1 MGLSERTGVSA
12 PWPEVSVIVPT
23 YNRPQALRE
32 CLEALAGQTYP
43 RRRLQVVVVDDGSQQ
58 APTDAVAAVQARLE
72 VTLLC
77 QDRKG
82 PAEARNRGVEV
93 ARGEYIAFTD
103 DDCRPVPDWLQRLVE
118 HLRTRPGCVVGGH
131 TVNVLTSN
139 PYATASQILIDYLY
153 EYYNGDPERARF
165 LTSNNLAMPA
175 ATFCA
180 LGGFSRA
187 YVRAAAEDRD
197 FCDHCLY
204 AGIPMVYV
212 PEAVVYH
219 AHRMGL
225 RGFWRQHYHYG
236 RGAVIYR
243 QTHARRWLTAVCVE
257 PSAFYLRLLS
267 YPFRRADATAPLC
280 QTLLLGL
287 AQVANA
293 TGYLLHTVSLR
304 HPTRSAA
311 PPP

>member
-1 MGLSERTGVSA
+1 MGLSERTAVSA

-32 CLEALAGQTYP
+32 CLEALAAQTYP
-43 RRRLQVVVVDDGSQQ
+43 KQRLQVVVVDDGSPQ
-58 APTDAVAAVQARLE
+58 APTGAVAAVQARLE

-82 PAEARNRGVEV
+82 PAEARNRGAEV
-93 ARGEYIAFTD
+93 AKGEYIAFTD
-103 DDCRPVPDWLQRLVE
+103 DDCRPAPGWLQRLVE
-118 HLRTRPGCVVGGH
+118 HLRMWAGCVVGGH
-131 TVNVLTSN
+131 TVNALTSN
-139 PYATASQILIDYLY
+139 PYATASQMLIDYLY
-153 EYYNGDPERARF
+153 EYYNGNPGRARF

-175 ATFCA
+175 ATFRA

-197 FCDHCLY
+197 FCDHCLH
-204 AGIPMVYV
+204 AGIRMVYV

-225 RGFWRQHYHYG
+225 RDFWRQHFHYG
-236 RGAVIYR
+236 RGAAIYR
-243 QTHARRWLTAVCVE
+243 QTHARRWLTAVRVE
-257 PSAFYLRLLS
+257 PSSFYLRLFS
-267 YPFRRADATAPLC
+267 YPFRRADRTAPRC
-280 QTLLLGL
+280 QALLLGL

-293 TGYLLHTVSLR
+293 AGFVWQACIGQR
-304 HPTRSAA
+304 HAGN
-311 PPP
+311 